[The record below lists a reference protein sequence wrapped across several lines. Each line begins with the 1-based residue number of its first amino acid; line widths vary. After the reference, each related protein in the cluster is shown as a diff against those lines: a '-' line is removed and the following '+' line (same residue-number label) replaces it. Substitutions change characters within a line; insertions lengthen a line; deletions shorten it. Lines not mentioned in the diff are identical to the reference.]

1 MLIFAALLLRRINM
15 KRLLF
20 LCLVLMLSLPM
31 LSQALIRHPWQGK
44 RVAYFGD
51 SITDPRNS
59 GSKIKYWGFLQE
71 WLDITPYVY
80 GVSGRRWNN
89 IIVQADKLKAEH
101 GDEVDAILIFMG
113 TNDYNSGLPIGE
125 WFTEQE
131 EQVMAGIHEPKHL
144 VDRRHRYPVMS
155 DSTYRGSINKALDY
169 VKRLYPTKQIV
180 LLTPIHRAEFYANE
194 SNWQPRE
201 DYTNK
206 CGEYLDAYVQS
217 VKEAGNLWAVPV
229 IDLNALSGLYP
240 LMDEYTQFFKSAEN
254 DRLHPNDEGH
264 KRMALTLIYQLLTIP
279 CF

>member
-1 MLIFAALLLRRINM
+1 M

-264 KRMALTLIYQLLTIP
+264 KRMALTLMYQLLTIQ